1 MEKPNLIVRIFSFL
15 LKVIVV
21 LVLMVLIAFASFEGV
36 NYYLTVSFY
45 DVCKL
50 AGSGSNITNTGAGEV
65 QEPEIDET
73 NMESTLFFVDSTDSG
88 REYMALNMLNTETN
102 ILDILLIPTNA
113 QVTVSQKLLDDV
125 QREMPEAKNTVNL
138 IDVARAFGEEKYS
151 MITDIME
158 EVTGLTM
165 DGYDVMTQRDFE
177 DFLAMADEVPYQVDD
192 DISYRNSDGVL
203 QVIEGGT
210 TEIDSD
216 EAVALLTYLDGTE
229 TEESNRLERT
239 NVYLQSF
246 FTRLFE
252 ENDGSAVFKKYSNL
266 AQSGDGRDL
275 ADKEQFFEKLD
286 PDNMT
291 IRIMQGSEANG
302 VFTVDSQMVQLQV
315 STLAQQ
321 AEKSDG
327 GSQSADDDEQT
338 GSGSASTAD
347 SREYSIELYN
357 SAYVAGLAG
366 EWESYLEAEGYTIS
380 LVDSYQDEGPL
391 STTRIVVTEE
401 GMGEDLLTYF
411 PDADIEVGEIDTGGD
426 IQVYIGTDSTD
437 VGGGDSTVSDDP
449 DEDTYGEDDSSYDEE
464 EDSYSDDEEDSS
476 DEDSY
481 GDDEEA
487 DSSDEDSYGEDD
499 EADSSDEENDSY
511 GGSYNFDTDS
521 AR

>member
-15 LKVIVV
+15 FKVIVV

-36 NYYLTVSFY
+36 NYYLTGSFY
-45 DVCKL
+45 DVRKL

-192 DISYRNSDGVL
+192 DISYRNGDGVL

-338 GSGSASTAD
+338 GSGSVSAAD

-464 EDSYSDDEEDSS
+464 EESYSDDEEDSS

-487 DSSDEDSYGEDD
+487 DSSDEDSYGEDE

>member
-1 MEKPNLIVRIFSFL
+1 
-15 LKVIVV
+15 
-21 LVLMVLIAFASFEGV
+21 
-36 NYYLTVSFY
+36 
-45 DVCKL
+45 
-50 AGSGSNITNTGAGEV
+50 
-65 QEPEIDET
+65 
-73 NMESTLFFVDSTDSG
+73 
-88 REYMALNMLNTETN
+88 
-102 ILDILLIPTNA
+102 
-113 QVTVSQKLLDDV
+113 
-125 QREMPEAKNTVNL
+125 
-138 IDVARAFGEEKYS
+138 

>member
-1 MEKPNLIVRIFSFL
+1 
-15 LKVIVV
+15 
-21 LVLMVLIAFASFEGV
+21 
-36 NYYLTVSFY
+36 
-45 DVCKL
+45 
-50 AGSGSNITNTGAGEV
+50 
-65 QEPEIDET
+65 
-73 NMESTLFFVDSTDSG
+73 
-88 REYMALNMLNTETN
+88 
-102 ILDILLIPTNA
+102 
-113 QVTVSQKLLDDV
+113 
-125 QREMPEAKNTVNL
+125 
-138 IDVARAFGEEKYS
+138 
-151 MITDIME
+151 
-158 EVTGLTM
+158 
-165 DGYDVMTQRDFE
+165 
-177 DFLAMADEVPYQVDD
+177 MADEVPYQVDD

-338 GSGSASTAD
+338 GSGSVSAAD

-366 EWESYLEAEGYTIS
+366 EWESYLEGEGYSIS

-411 PDADIEVGEIDTGGD
+411 PSAEIEVGDIDTGGD

-437 VGGGDSTVSDDP
+437 VGGEDSTYDGDTSDDETDA
-449 DEDTYGEDDSSYDEE
+449 DETDSDYSYDGEDSSYDNDESDGSSYDDENSDDDSSYDDG
-464 EDSYSDDEEDSS
+464 EDTDDEEGESS
-476 DEDSY
+476 QDI
-481 GDDEEA
+481 G
-487 DSSDEDSYGEDD
+487 G
-499 EADSSDEENDSY
+499 Y

-521 AR
+521 AQ